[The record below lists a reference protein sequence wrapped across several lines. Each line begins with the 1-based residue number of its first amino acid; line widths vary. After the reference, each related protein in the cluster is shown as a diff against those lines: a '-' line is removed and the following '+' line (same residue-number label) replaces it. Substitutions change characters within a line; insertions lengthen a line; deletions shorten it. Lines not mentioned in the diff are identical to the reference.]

1 MYKIYSQ
8 SNFSFHKVGW
18 YNAHV
23 KPGFCLEHHK
33 DTLAFIVI
41 SSPSFFERGF
51 LPFVRNSVENSINQ
65 DYLDQ
70 ALRSCLTRAI
80 QVFLFLKHKSICHH
94 TEFPV
99 ISRSHNGCTV
109 WLWNET
115 RNTKTKS
122 SCTNGWSC
130 LRSCLLLPED
140 RYYGSTLASW

>member
-109 WLWNET
+109 
-115 RNTKTKS
+115 
-122 SCTNGWSC
+122 
-130 LRSCLLLPED
+130 
-140 RYYGSTLASW
+140 